1 MGPRIELTK
10 TRSMQVAAER
20 LAVDEFGR
28 LSVTLQEGA
37 ILLARMVDQ
46 VKTRDSSRKVV
57 VVLDA
62 KKPEDHQLI
71 TLVGNYQARKG
82 AERIH
87 DVCIGYR
94 NSGAHIVSV
103 ALNRHVCDQE
113 LNRIVAEHSLQGK
126 NP

>member
-10 TRSMQVAAER
+10 TRSIQVAAER
-20 LAVDEFGR
+20 LADEEFGR
-28 LSVTLQEGA
+28 LSVTFQEGA
-37 ILLARMVDQ
+37 VLLARMVDQ
-46 VKTRDSSRKVV
+46 VKTRDNSRKVV

-62 KKPEDHQLI
+62 KKPEDKQLI
-71 TLVGNYQARKG
+71 ALVRNCRARKG

-103 ALNRHVCDQE
+103 ALNRHVCDEE
-113 LNRIVAEHSLQGK
+113 LDRFVAEHSLQGK